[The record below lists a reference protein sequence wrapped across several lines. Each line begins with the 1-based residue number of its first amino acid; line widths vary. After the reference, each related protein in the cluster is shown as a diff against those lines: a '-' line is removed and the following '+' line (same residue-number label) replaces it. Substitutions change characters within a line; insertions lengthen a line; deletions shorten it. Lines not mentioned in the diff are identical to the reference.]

1 VAPLARVGLLLV
13 LGAVA
18 ASALFNLCAYAGA
31 ARHRRR
37 HPPACAADEEERGP
51 WPARAREFALE
62 WAATAL
68 LVLATP
74 LALRR
79 RRVRPLDAGDPRPPV
94 VLLHGY
100 AQHPANFTWLA
111 RRLRRDGWRH
121 LYLVAHTPV
130 GGDIERSAHRLGEAL
145 DRLRRATGASRVD
158 IVAHSMGGLVARA
171 CIRAR
176 GQASGVGRLI
186 TLGTPHQ
193 GTEIFPRFRLDPM
206 VAQMRPGSPLL
217 ACLAADDPVPQ
228 LVDCISI
235 YSADDAVVVPAS
247 RAYYPGAFNIEV
259 RGLGHLSLLFS
270 QRVYVLV
277 RENLAAERAPAPA
290 AAAGSAPWPR

>member
-1 VAPLARVGLLLV
+1 MAPPARVGLLLV
-13 LGAVA
+13 LGVVA
-18 ASALFNLCAYAGA
+18 ASAFFNLCAYAGA

-51 WPARAREFALE
+51 GPARVRAFALE
-62 WAATAL
+62 CAATAL

-193 GTEIFPRFRLDPM
+193 GTEIFPRFGLDPM

-217 ACLAADDPVPQ
+217 ARLAADDPVPR
-228 LVDCISI
+228 LADCISI

-270 QRVYVLV
+270 RRVYALV

-290 AAAGSAPWPR
+290 AAGAPWPR

>member
-1 VAPLARVGLLLV
+1 MAALARIGMLLV
-13 LGAVA
+13 LGIAA

-37 HPPACAADEEERGP
+37 HPPACAADEERAP
-51 WPARAREFALE
+51 WPARAWLFAVE
-62 WAATAL
+62 CAATAL
-68 LVLATP
+68 LGLATP

-79 RRVRPLDAGDPRPPV
+79 RRVRPLEPGDPHPPV

-100 AQHPANFTWLA
+100 AQHPANFLWLA
-111 RRLRRDGWRH
+111 RRLERDGWRH
-121 LYLVAHTPV
+121 LYAVAHTPV

-193 GTEIFPRFRLDPM
+193 GTEIFPRFGLDPM

-217 ACLAADDPVPQ
+217 ARLAADDPVPR
-228 LVDCISI
+228 LADCISI

-270 QRVYVLV
+270 RRVYALV

-290 AAAGSAPWPR
+290 AAGGAPWPR